1 MLDLLFSAD
10 GIVDVLITFKPYQ
23 TMTFVDGREARKSR
37 VDVLIRST
45 FDIVGNAGVEDMGSA
60 GDDVDVVVV
69 VTLMH
74 GRVVPTIYSGYCF

>member
-1 MLDLLFSAD
+1 MFDLLFSAD

-23 TMTFVDGREARKSR
+23 PMTFVNGSEARKSC
-37 VDVLIRST
+37 VGVFVRST
-45 FDIVGNAGVEDMGSA
+45 FNIVGDAGVEDMRSA